1 VAYQRTKTSIHT
13 QNGISYDLLYDP
25 TNAKVQIIQQ
35 NTPAGAKPIYEDGRF
50 TAEATRIGLT
60 DPNVQQTIHSE
71 TQSSVRNAYTSVGG
85 ASKGAQLPPWAQLSN
100 QGSAP
105 GQTSSLP
112 ASVPDP
118 NNSSGNSNSSGNGL
132 GTVSDAIEAVK
143 SIANPADSIK
153 NLSVNGE
160 NFGVGNESRLF
171 ATAMKYP
178 EDMETKTQDHMI
190 ISQYKYTPPNAES
203 IFSGAEDIWKTGLSR
218 GSDFNKEQRIGD
230 VFLPMP
236 NTVQDSNSASW
247 DADTM
252 NNLSAGAASNVMNN
266 LPAYAGI
273 ALGGGI
279 AGGVMGGNPAGGAQ
293 AGVQAAGL
301 AALLGSGALVDNP
314 SLQALF
320 GTDLTSKI
328 LNMQGRGVDAE
339 AILARGGGIVPNNN
353 MEFLFKG
360 PTLRSFNNFSWRMSA
375 RSKEEAA
382 IIRRIIRF
390 FKQGMAPKKFTGKSG
405 APSYMLGT
413 PNIFKLSYQN
423 GGNGQIEGVNIF
435 KTCALTQFATNYTP
449 DGFWAAYDKG
459 QPLSVTISMAFNE
472 LEPVYDTDYQ
482 DSIYEKRSD
491 LTSVTDNMVGY

>member
-1 VAYQRTKTSIHT
+1 MAYQRTKTNIYT

-35 NTPAGAKPIYEDGRF
+35 NTPAGVKPIYEDGRF

-60 DPNVQQTIHSE
+60 DPNVQKTIHNE
-71 TQSSVRNAYTSVGG
+71 TQSLVRQAYTSVGG

-100 QGSAP
+100 QGSGP
-105 GQTSSLP
+105 GQTSSQP
-112 ASVPDP
+112 SSVPDP
-118 NNSSGNSNSSGNGL
+118 NNPSGNSSSGGNGL
-132 GTVSDAIEAVK
+132 GTISDAINAVK
-143 SIANPADSIK
+143 NIANPSDSIK
-153 NLSVNGE
+153 NLSVNGA

-178 EDMETKTQDHMI
+178 EDMETRTQDHMI
-190 ISQYKYTPPNAES
+190 ISQYRYTPPNAES
-203 IFSGAEDIWKTGLSR
+203 IFSGAADIWKTGLSR
-218 GSDFNKEQRIGD
+218 GSDFNKEQRVGD

-266 LPAYAGI
+266 LPEYAGL
-273 ALGGGI
+273 ALGGAA
-279 AGGVMGGNPAGGAQ
+279 AGGVLGGNPAGGAQ
-293 AGVQAAGL
+293 AAVAGAGL
-301 AALLGSGALVDNP
+301 VALLSSGALVDNP

-320 GTDLTSKI
+320 GTEFTSKI
-328 LNMQGRGVDAE
+328 LNMQGRGVDPE
-339 AILARGGGIVPNNN
+339 TILARGGGIVPNNN

-360 PTLRSFNNFSWRMSA
+360 PTLRSFNNFSWRMTA

-423 GGNGQIEGVNIF
+423 GSNGQIEGVNMF
-435 KTCALTQFATNYTP
+435 KTCALTNFTTDYTP
-449 DGFWAAYDKG
+449 ERYWAAYDKG
-459 QPLSVTISMAFNE
+459 QPLSVVIGMAFNE
-472 LEPVYDTDYQ
+472 LEPIYDTDYQ
-482 DSIYEKRSD
+482 DNIYEKRTD